1 MLNLK
6 AEFKSVA
13 GIDWKPGVAVPEATC
28 AKSSSNNE
36 AFILAKIAEQGDK
49 VREIKAGKA
58 PKDQVD
64 AAVKVLLDLKAE
76 YKKVSG
82 KDWKPGA
89 QPATVPQSAS
99 PATSGTS
106 DLSGQIAEQG
116 DKVRKL
122 KAEKASKKDID
133 TEVKI
138 LLDLKAKYKA
148 ASGEDWKPGQTPAAA
163 SSVVSAPSVSASPSS
178 PCSASLA
185 PGSPASPSSSEVDK
199 RNDLLVKIAQ
209 QGDKVRSL
217 KASKADKS
225 TVDVEIKALL
235 ALKSDFKSSTGE
247 EWKPDLKPIAQSPT
261 SKVPA
266 NDSLELNARIV
277 EQGDKV
283 RKLKADKASKG
294 VIDTEVKA
302 LLSLKATYQTLTGSE
317 WKPGVVPATNIVTV
331 TPSPQTTMGDN
342 KVEAL
347 VAATNEQAE
356 KVRQMKSS
364 GASKVISELFS
375 FFISNPFLVSQ

>member
-6 AEFKSVA
+6 AQFKSVA
-13 GIDWKPGVAVPEATC
+13 GVDWKPGAAVPEATC
-28 AKSSSNNE
+28 AKPSSNNE

-58 PKDQVD
+58 PKDQID

-89 QPATVPQSAS
+89 QPATVPPPAS
-99 PATSGTS
+99 PASRGTS

-133 TEVKI
+133 VEVKI

-148 ASGEDWKPGQTPAAA
+148 ATGEDWKPGQTVAVA
-163 SSVVSAPSVSASPSS
+163 SSVVSAPSVSVSPSS
-178 PCSASLA
+178 PCSAS
-185 PGSPASPSSSEVDK
+185 PSASSELDK
-199 RNDLLVKIAQ
+199 RNNLLVKIAQ

-225 TVDVEIKALL
+225 TVDLEVKALL
-235 ALKSDFKSSTGE
+235 ALKSDFKASTGE
-247 EWKPDLKPIAQSPT
+247 EWKPDLKPIDPSPT
-261 SKVPA
+261 SKALSTPA
-266 NDSLELNARIV
+266 SDSLELNARIV

-302 LLSLKATYQTLTGSE
+302 LLSLKATYQNLTGSE
-317 WKPGVVPATNIVTV
+317 WKPGIVPAVNIVPV
-331 TPSPQTTMGDN
+331 TPSPQTTMADN

-347 VAATNEQAE
+347 VASVNEQAE

-364 GASKVISELFS
+364 GASKVICEPPSSLIF
-375 FFISNPFLVSQ
+375 NRFLVL